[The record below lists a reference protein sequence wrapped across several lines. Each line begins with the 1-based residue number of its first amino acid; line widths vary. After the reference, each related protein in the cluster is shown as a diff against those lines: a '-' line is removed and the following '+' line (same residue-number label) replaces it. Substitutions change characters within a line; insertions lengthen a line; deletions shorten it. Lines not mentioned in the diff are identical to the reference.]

1 VKENAPSKTCF
12 KCGARMNSAIE
23 VCPQCRERQP
33 LPGKSRL
40 RWIVLLIVAILAW
53 LAFR

>member
-1 VKENAPSKTCF
+1 
-12 KCGARMNSAIE
+12 MNSAVE